1 MKNKKLYPLI
11 VNMLKTGVIGFGG
24 GTALVP
30 VIETQ
35 IVERSGI
42 VSEESFNRDVMIA
55 SITPGALPVEIAAGI
70 GRETAGNAGMI
81 LSAVS
86 MALPGAL
93 FTLILLVLFSGI
105 GGAMK
110 SFISL
115 AAVLVSGL
123 IIFLLARYVLGTLKQ
138 SAGQRERKICLSVI
152 LAVFLL
158 CAENNV
164 NQLLGISRTPVFG
177 VSSVQIL
184 AAAFFVILF
193 TKGQLRE
200 KKRTLPALAVSL
212 AYFLSV
218 GKAHLLSQRLA
229 LPLALLMAA
238 LALAGLFRS
247 VREAGDGT
255 NTPESGMQSGGADT
269 PERGTQNG
277 GADTPEHGTQSGT
290 DTPESGMQSDGAD
303 TPGHGTKNGGTDT
316 PEPGTQSGAGAAAAV
331 SCSPDPQRP
340 ASRRA
345 HSAKRQ
351 KKGGFPGKELLRSI
365 LLWFLFVLILSF
377 PAILLTTE
385 TFSFIGMGFLSSVM
399 SFGGGDAY
407 LSVAQ
412 GLFVESGMVS
422 HADFF
427 GNIVT
432 VANALPGSILCKVLT
447 GVGYCLGRGLH
458 GSAAEG
464 VLMALCGFSCSV
476 AASGSTYIAVW
487 AVHQKFE
494 NLRIFRTIRRFI
506 RPIVSG
512 LLINVTLSLFLTVI
526 CPFFSSLQV

>member
-1 MKNKKLYPLI
+1 
-11 VNMLKTGVIGFGG
+11 MLKTGVIGFGG

-30 VIETQ
+30 VIEAQ

-105 GGAMK
+105 GGALK

-193 TKGQLRE
+193 TKGQLHE

-218 GKAHLLSQRLA
+218 GKAHLLSQKLA

-238 LALAGLFRS
+238 LALSGLFRS
-247 VREAGDGT
+247 VREAGD
-255 NTPESGMQSGGADT
+255 S
-269 PERGTQNG
+269 
-277 GADTPEHGTQSGT
+277 ADTPEHGTQSG
-290 DTPESGMQSDGAD
+290 S
-303 TPGHGTKNGGTDT
+303 
-316 PEPGTQSGAGAAAAV
+316 GAAAAV
-331 SCSPDPQRP
+331 SRSLDPERP
-340 ASRRA
+340 APRRGLQKHQKEQFLPRRA
-345 HSAKRQ
+345 RSAKRQ
-351 KKGGFPGKELLRSI
+351 EKGGFPGKELLRSI

-377 PAILLTTE
+377 PAILLTRE

-476 AASGSTYIAVW
+476 AASGSIYIAVW

-512 LLINVTLSLFLTVI
+512 LLVNVALSLFLTVI
-526 CPFFSSLQV
+526 RPFFL